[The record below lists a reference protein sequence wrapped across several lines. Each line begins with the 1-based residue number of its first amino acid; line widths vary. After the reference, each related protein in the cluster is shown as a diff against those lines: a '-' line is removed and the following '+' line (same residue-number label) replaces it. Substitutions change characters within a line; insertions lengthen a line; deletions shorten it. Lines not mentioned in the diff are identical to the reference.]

1 MRETPAAASSSIS
14 PSAVGA
20 VERFQLNDAI
30 RSGRGSKP
38 TASQSPAAAIHAAS
52 FSGSSISAREI
63 SLDHDNEPESK
74 IAVISH
80 HMNEIANFY
89 NFVLGK
95 STFPRP
101 HVL

>member
-1 MRETPAAASSSIS
+1 MIEKTPA
-14 PSAVGA
+14 VY
-20 VERFQLNDAI
+20 RKN
-30 RSGRGSKP
+30 
-38 TASQSPAAAIHAAS
+38 T
-52 FSGSSISAREI
+52 ISAREI